1 MTINHWSL
9 PISANVPIYLTNS
22 LQNFS
27 HFLLRPVQWPQ
38 EEKAARSLE
47 DTWWPIIGDVLED
60 GMGKP
65 PNEMVDEGLMNGDLT
80 TIKGF
85 DAPQKQ

>member
-1 MTINHWSL
+1 
-9 PISANVPIYLTNS
+9 
-22 LQNFS
+22 
-27 HFLLRPVQWPQ
+27 
-38 EEKAARSLE
+38 
-47 DTWWPIIGDVLED
+47 
-60 GMGKP
+60 MGKP